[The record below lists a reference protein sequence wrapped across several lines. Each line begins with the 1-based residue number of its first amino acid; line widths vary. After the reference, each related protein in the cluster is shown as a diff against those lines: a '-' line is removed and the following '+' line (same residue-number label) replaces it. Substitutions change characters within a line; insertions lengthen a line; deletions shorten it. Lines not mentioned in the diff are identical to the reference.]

1 MRFIFFCLISLLSS
15 IPSIAVTTF
24 TLEYI
29 KSDSNSESGTDIII
43 ERFDSKNKKKDVLNL
58 RYAYQKYKGYSDE
71 TINSV
76 LGFLKKHNVHV
87 ENQDWKKR
95 QVLALNIKESFLLS
109 GYSVTAFSAD
119 QTEYQEYSTQLTIR
133 NTKHIY
139 FFTK

>member
-1 MRFIFFCLISLLSS
+1 
-15 IPSIAVTTF
+15 
-24 TLEYI
+24 LEYI